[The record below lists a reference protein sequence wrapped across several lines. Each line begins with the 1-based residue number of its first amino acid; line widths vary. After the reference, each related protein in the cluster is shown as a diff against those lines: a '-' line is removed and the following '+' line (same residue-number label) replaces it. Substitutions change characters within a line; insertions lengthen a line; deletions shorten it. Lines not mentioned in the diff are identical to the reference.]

1 METVT
6 ELSFLETEDTT
17 SKNPPRTYSSMKSLK
32 ETPTPSKEPES
43 ELPNIDTPN
52 TKEEEPNKT
61 PKFVKKVTNSPKK
74 EKYPCPLCPKEF
86 QNKSGRYNHIKIH
99 HKVKLD
105 FGKVHCL
112 EAGCLFS
119 CMYTTVL
126 QQHLTTVHNIPMKY
140 LNLEFDNYEDF
151 EKWKH
156 HFETGEVC
164 RFVKKSGARVG
175 EAGKSMYLYCSRSGT
190 FVSQGKG
197 TRLKKIGSSKISAH
211 CTALIKYFEESS
223 GRVKATVCATHYGHD
238 KDHRFLRL
246 TKLQKRHIAE
256 KMKSGMSRE
265 LVLDSIRSTFVNKL
279 DRIHEL
285 SKKDLNNIQKS
296 YNIPIVNERKKQT
309 NSSSV
314 FYPMDLIKD
323 DWTSDIDKNEESPI
337 LFYKNN
343 NTEHETLQNKDKCL
357 ILMTKGQKDL
367 FLKFCNN
374 GVAYVTTF
382 RLSTMIGLHLTVIF
396 ILDDFYEMFP
406 VCFMI
411 STDTKSEMMKLCF
424 NQLFNVV
431 GPISIRALATDND
444 SNVLENWHEVMGPH
458 CSHIVAN
465 RHVDTEWRKSLTMVE
480 NEVFQGDIYDRLY
493 EFIENAEGTEQRMYS
508 LIEELRASVNTAQF
522 ATYLEK
528 NYLPNITLWSTY
540 YLKRELSL
548 REPVDYETSYS
559 KISNVSEIS
568 CKYNKTVS
576 TTAKGLIKLLIDCQ
590 SHRNRK
596 VAENVVQISNAH
608 NASAN
613 SSIESV
619 FPYENGKWKVLVNE
633 YEEKKVFEVSTACCS
648 FDDCVLMCDKC
659 ESCVHSFYCVCD
671 SYVDGKTCIHVHLVG
686 SMLKKLKSDADAEE
700 LNIVL
705 SSYDEM
711 NKNLITE
718 TEQNN
723 EMHSFK
729 SESLTVLEEI
739 GRKVMKEKDE
749 KSMQQLLTAIK
760 DFRANIDVLSNYGS
774 HAKNMT
780 FVKSSKLVTKTKK
793 KPPKPQ
799 IKNIKK
805 KVITKRK
812 TRSSKN

>member
-1 METVT
+1 M
-6 ELSFLETEDTT
+6 
-17 SKNPPRTYSSMKSLK
+17 
-32 ETPTPSKEPES
+32 
-43 ELPNIDTPN
+43 
-52 TKEEEPNKT
+52 
-61 PKFVKKVTNSPKK
+61 
-74 EKYPCPLCPKEF
+74 
-86 QNKSGRYNHIKIH
+86 
-99 HKVKLD
+99 
-105 FGKVHCL
+105 
-112 EAGCLFS
+112 
-119 CMYTTVL
+119 
-126 QQHLTTVHNIPMKY
+126 
-140 LNLEFDNYEDF
+140 
-151 EKWKH
+151 
-156 HFETGEVC
+156 
-164 RFVKKSGARVG
+164 KKSGARVG

-309 NSSSV
+309 NSTSV
-314 FYPMDLIKD
+314 FYPVDLIKD
-323 DWTSDIDKNEESPI
+323 DWISDIDQNEESPI
-337 LFYKNN
+337 LFYKNSG
-343 NTEHETLQNKDKCL
+343 TEHETLQIKDKCL

-411 STDTKSEMMKLCF
+411 STDTRSEMMKLCF
-424 NQLFNVV
+424 NQLLNIV
-431 GPISIRALATDND
+431 GPISIRALATDDD
-444 SNVLENWHEVMGPH
+444 SVILENWHLVMGPH
-458 CSHIVAN
+458 CLHIVAN

-480 NEVFQGDIYDRLY
+480 NEAFQGDIYDKLY
-493 EFIENAEGTEQRMYS
+493 DFIERPEGTEDKLTS
-508 LIEELRASVNTAQF
+508 LIEELRTSVNTTQF

-540 YLKRELSL
+540 YLKRDLGL
-548 REPVDYETSYS
+548 TEPIDFETSYS
-559 KISNVSEIS
+559 KLSSLSEIS

-590 SHRNRK
+590 SARNHK
-596 VAENVVQISNAH
+596 VAENVVEINNAH

-613 SSIESV
+613 CSMESV
-619 FPYENGKWKVLVNE
+619 FPYESGKWKVLLKENE
-633 YEEKKVFEVSTACCS
+633 DEKNVYEVSTTTCT

-659 ESCVHSFYCVCD
+659 ESCVHSFFCVCD
-671 SYVDGKTCIHVHLVG
+671 SYADGKTCIHVHLVG
-686 SMLKKLKSDADAEE
+686 TMLKKLKSDVDAEE
-700 LNIVL
+700 LSVVL
-705 SSYDEM
+705 SSYEEM
-711 NKNLITE
+711 NKNLPTDS
-718 TEQNN
+718 EQDS
-723 EMHSFK
+723 EMHSLK

-749 KSMQQLLTAIK
+749 KTLTQVLTAIK

-780 FVKSSKLVTKTKK
+780 FVKSSKLITKTKK
-793 KPPKPQ
+793 HP
-799 IKNIKK
+799 IKK